1 MYKLSDNLHSAMLA
15 TLSSLIFTINDGLM
29 KYILIEFDLFV
40 ALAIRGLFAVPLLA
54 VFYFYETRLFVR
66 LSRRD
71 TMLIFGRA
79 AGEAALAYCL
89 LTALIQMP
97 LASLTALLQSSPLFL
112 SLVAFMFFGERFGWR
127 RWVTLGIGYIG
138 VLIIIRPSE
147 TVPLSA
153 ALFGLATVFFIVLRD
168 CLARLLSDDVPT
180 LFPAF
185 VNVITVMIFAMIMAM
200 FSPQSWYLGSWSYAI
215 IGAYF
220 GAGLTIIIA
229 NMLIVG
235 MMRKG
240 DIGFV
245 SQFRYSAILFSL
257 IAGYFMF
264 DEWPDTTTFFGAAL
278 IIGAGLYSFY
288 RERKHLHQPE
298 RISN

>member
-1 MYKLSDNLHSAMLA
+1 MRTLSDNIHSAMLA
-15 TLSSLIFTINDGLM
+15 TAASLVFTINDGLM
-29 KYILIEFDLFV
+29 KYILAEFDLFV
-40 ALAIRGLFAVPLLA
+40 SLAIRGLFAVPML
-54 VFYFYETRLFVR
+54 VFFYLYEKNLFVR

-71 TMLIFGRA
+71 SLLLCGRA
-79 AGEAALAYCL
+79 AGEMGLTYCL

-97 LASLTALLQSSPLFL
+97 LATITALLQSSPLFL
-112 SLVAFMFFGERFGWR
+112 SLVAFIFFGERFGWR
-127 RWVTLGIGYIG
+127 RWVTLGVGYLG

-153 ALFGLATVFFIVLRD
+153 ALFGLATVIFIVIRD
-168 CLARLLSDDVPT
+168 CLARLLSDEVPT
-180 LFPAF
+180 LLPAF
-185 VNVITVMIFAMIMAM
+185 VNVIAVMIFAFVMTSAM
-200 FSPQSWYLGSWSYAI
+200 PHSWSMGSWSHMM

-220 GAGLTIIIA
+220 GAAITIIVA

-257 IAGYFMF
+257 IAGYLMF
-264 DEWPDTTTFFGAAL
+264 DEWPDMPTFFGAVL

-288 RERKHLHQPE
+288 RERKHQ
-298 RISN
+298 SKTAGA

>member
-1 MYKLSDNLHSAMLA
+1 MVHKLSDNLHSAMLA
-15 TLSSLIFTINDGLM
+15 TLSSLVFTINDGLM
-29 KYILIEFDLFV
+29 KYILLEFDLFV
-40 ALAIRGLFAVPLLA
+40 SLAIRGLFAVPLLA
-54 VFYFYETRLFVR
+54 IFYLYETALFVR

-71 TMLIFGRA
+71 SLLVFGRA
-79 AGEAALAYCL
+79 ISELGLTYCL
-89 LTALIQMP
+89 LTALMQMP

-112 SLVAFMFFGERFGWR
+112 SLVAFVFFGERFGWR

-153 ALFGLATVFFIVLRD
+153 AIFGLASVFFIVMRD
-168 CLARLLSDDVPT
+168 CLARLFSSQVPT
-180 LFPAF
+180 LLPAF
-185 VNVITVMIFAMIMAM
+185 VNVIAVMIFGLIMTG
-200 FSPQSWYLGSWSYAI
+200 FRPDSWYSGTWSWMI

-245 SQFRYSAILFSL
+245 SQFRYSAILFSV
-257 IAGYFMF
+257 IAGYMLF
-264 DEWPDTTTFFGAAL
+264 DEWPDSTTFFGATL
-278 IIGAGLYSFY
+278 VIGAGLYSFY
-288 RERKHLHQPE
+288 RERKHLNKSDAS
-298 RISN
+298 R